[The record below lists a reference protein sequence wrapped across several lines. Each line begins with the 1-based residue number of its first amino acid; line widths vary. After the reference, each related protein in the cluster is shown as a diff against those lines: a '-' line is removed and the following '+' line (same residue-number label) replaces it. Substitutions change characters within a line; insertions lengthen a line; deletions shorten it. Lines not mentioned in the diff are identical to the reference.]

1 MQQSYYRSARVHR
14 KSNIA
19 LTSGLTL
26 AMIAG
31 LIIFGIGFWTDFHNF
46 PATNMI
52 PGWAFLFAIFGTPF
66 LAGLLGTLG
75 SGRVDTGSGAGGWT
89 GFIIGL
95 FLSIYIYI
103 FSLFNPPITVS
114 PQILQ
119 QIHDQLA
126 QHGILISLQSVQI
139 NIGSQLPITTILLV
153 AAVLIVIWI
162 GLGTL
167 IGTLGALIGKIF
179 SPHPKDDLRP
189 GARR

>member
-1 MQQSYYRSARVHR
+1 MQQTYYKKSVSYHR
-14 KSNIA
+14 SNIA
-19 LTSGLTL
+19 LTSGLTM

-46 PATNMI
+46 PATNSV
-52 PGWAFLFAIFGTPF
+52 PGIAFLFAIFGTPF

-75 SGRVDTGSGAGGWT
+75 SGRVDTGAGAGGWT

-95 FLSIYIYI
+95 FLGIYIYI

-114 PQILQ
+114 PEVLQ

-126 QHGILISLQSVQI
+126 QRGILISVQSIHI
-139 NIGSQLPITTILLV
+139 NIGFQMPITTILLV
-153 AAVLIVIWI
+153 GAALIIIWI
-162 GLGTL
+162 GIGTL

-179 SPHPKDDLRP
+179 VPHPKDDVRP
-189 GARR
+189 WVRR